1 MSFDTKKSW
10 DACGAAFDRYTTTDD
25 SFSDHI
31 ERPALAAL
39 MGDITGARALDL
51 GCGSGTHST
60 WLAERGAQ
68 VVGVDLSSTMLA
80 LARER
85 AHERGIQL
93 ELCLADI
100 SRALPFAN
108 ATFDLALTA
117 TALHYVADLA
127 TTMREIARILK
138 PGASLIASVLHP
150 MSTARFPVFNS
161 EQTAAPDGWATR
173 QTWGS
178 HYFGAPT
185 REVETPWLGCGDI
198 SSEGR
203 RIVCYHHTIDEYFHA
218 MRAAGLIV
226 TDLCEPQPPAEF
238 ADKSAARYEEAMSLP
253 IYLMFKAERTT

>member
-25 SFSDHI
+25 SFSDNI

-60 WLAERGAQ
+60 WMAEGGAQ

-80 LARER
+80 LAHER
-85 AHERGIQL
+85 ARNHGVDL

-100 SRALPFAN
+100 STALPFAA
-108 ATFDLALTA
+108 ATFDLVLTA

-127 TTMREIARILK
+127 TTMREIARVLK
-138 PGASLIASVLHP
+138 PGGLLIASLLHP
-150 MSTARFPVFNS
+150 MSTARFPIRNA
-161 EQTAAPDGWATR
+161 EQPAAPDGWATR

-203 RIVCYHHTIDEYFHA
+203 RIGCYHHTIDQYFHA
-218 MRAAGLIV
+218 MRAAGLVV
-226 TDLCEPQPPAEF
+226 TDLREPQPDAEF
-238 ADKSAARYEEAMSLP
+238 ANKSAARFEEAMSLP
-253 IYLMFKAERTT
+253 IYLMFKAER

>member
-25 SFSDHI
+25 SFSDNI

-39 MGDITGARALDL
+39 MGDIAGARALDL

-60 WLAERGAQ
+60 WMAEGGAA
-68 VVGVDLSSTMLA
+68 VVGCDLSSTMLA

-85 AHERGIQL
+85 ARAHRVEL

-100 SRALPFAN
+100 STALPFAD

-127 TTMREIARILK
+127 TTMREIARVLQ
-138 PGASLIASVLHP
+138 PGGIFIASVLHP
-150 MSTARFPVFNS
+150 MSTARFPRLNP

-173 QTWGS
+173 QTWAS
-178 HYFGAPT
+178 HYFDAPA
-185 REVETPWLGCGDI
+185 REVETPWLACGEV
-198 SSEGR
+198 SSAGR
-203 RIVCYHHTIDEYFHA
+203 RIGCYHHTIDEYFHA
-218 MRAAGLIV
+218 MRAAGLTLI
-226 TDLCEPQPPAEF
+226 DLCEPHPEAEF

-253 IYLMFKAERTT
+253 LYLMFKAVRQQ